1 MDAFIARQP
10 IFDRNLDVYAYELL
24 YRSGE
29 ANYANATDGDAATF
43 TVIKNSLMIIG
54 LDTITD
60 GKLAFINF
68 TKKLIDDRIPTVF
81 SQNEMVVEILEDVIP
96 DEAFIEKLKELKAL
110 GYKLALDDFVLD
122 YKYHD
127 IIELVDI
134 IKVDFMQT
142 CEFER
147 KKIYH
152 KYKNRNI
159 EFLAEKVETL
169 QEYKNALKMDYK
181 YFQGYFFSKPVIV
194 KGQNIQALSVN
205 YLRVI
210 NELERKDPEIGTI
223 AAIIESDVA
232 LTYKL
237 LRYINSAAFYKK
249 STVKSVN
256 HALVHL
262 GLKEI
267 KKWITIA
274 MIQDLGADKPDEI
287 IKSSLVRGK
296 MSELLAESFDLEDRK
311 SELFLVGMLS
321 MIDTLMNCS
330 KELALKQ
337 LPLADDIKAAILG
350 EKNALEDIL
359 RLVVAYGKGD
369 WSSMLERKPKELQGF
384 PDAYLEAVKWA
395 NEIFSSC
402 IVCED

>member
-1 MDAFIARQP
+1 M
-10 IFDRNLDVYAYELL
+10 
-24 YRSGE
+24 
-29 ANYANATDGDAATF
+29 
-43 TVIKNSLMIIG
+43 
-54 LDTITD
+54 
-60 GKLAFINF
+60 
-68 TKKLIDDRIPTVF
+68 
-81 SQNEMVVEILEDVIP
+81 
-96 DEAFIEKLKELKAL
+96 
-110 GYKLALDDFVLD
+110 
-122 YKYHD
+122 
-127 IIELVDI
+127 
-134 IKVDFMQT
+134 
-142 CEFER
+142 
-147 KKIYH
+147 
-152 KYKNRNI
+152 
-159 EFLAEKVETL
+159 
-169 QEYKNALKMDYK
+169 
-181 YFQGYFFSKPVIV
+181 
-194 KGQNIQALSVN
+194 
-205 YLRVI
+205 
-210 NELERKDPEIGTI
+210 
-223 AAIIESDVA
+223 
-232 LTYKL
+232 

-296 MSELLAESFDLEDRK
+296 MSELLAESFDLQDRK